1 VVQVL
6 VSDINGSVMAGDQIT
21 ASPINGVGMKA
32 TDSAK
37 VVGIAQDNLAGSQD
51 SKQSYT
57 DKKGHKHSV
66 LLGQVPII
74 VNVSYYFKQPVK
86 TLIPTALQN
95 VANALA
101 GKPVNSLPI
110 SLASVSLL

>member
-1 VVQVL
+1 
-6 VSDINGSVMAGDQIT
+6 MAGDQIT

-66 LLGQVPII
+66 LLGQVPI
-74 VNVSYYFKQPVK
+74 SSMSPTTLSSQFK
-86 TLIPTALQN
+86 TLIPTALQECC
-95 VANALA
+95 
-101 GKPVNSLPI
+101 
-110 SLASVSLL
+110 